1 MCADFMPQMPDSKVD
16 ATDDPT
22 DDRPADN
29 AGAAEPAESAEPSKA
44 AQRPGRLLRLPARW
58 LGRTGL
64 KTLRW
69 LGWSLLGLALV
80 AAVAWAFL
88 LIQILPRVGEWRDE
102 LAQQATQAMGT
113 PVRIGE
119 VVGRAEGIW
128 PVLSLREVQILDGQ
142 GRTAL
147 RLPEVEARLALA
159 TLAPTALLDRELR
172 LDRLVIVAPELD
184 VRRDRAGV
192 LHVAGLSLPSLPR
205 GAATSGEGSAAGD
218 WVLSQSRIQ
227 IRQGTVRWS
236 DEYLGAPTLALQQ
249 VELTLKN
256 RPSWRGRV
264 HELSLSATPPTE
276 FGRRFRVDAHMSQP
290 IWLVGQGD
298 AARLPNGVPLQQAGW
313 TPRLAIETTRPA
325 DWRTWSG
332 EVKARFEHVDVRRLR
347 QHVRLPVEVASGQG
361 AVSAALDLSRGRIGR
376 VALQADVRDV
386 QVRLAPELPPLVF
399 KRLSGEVEVGN
410 DDQTASLAYR
420 DLAFTLA
427 DGLSWPASSGRLA
440 WQHAPWPRGW
450 PASGWGDNQGGE
462 AQADRLDLA
471 QLALLADRLP
481 LAARTRDA
489 LSDLA
494 PRGVIEALSWRWE
507 GSASDPLRYQLKARV
522 RSLGLSES
530 REAGQGRP
538 GLAGAD
544 VTVQATETGGSAE
557 LAVREGWLGFPG
569 VFEEPRIA
577 LDSLSASVRWT
588 VQPPAQPGKPSRWQ
602 VEVRQARFAN
612 AEAAG
617 QLEGTWRTGDTVAD
631 RLPGHLALRGSL
643 SRAQATAVWRY
654 LPLTVGDDARQYV
667 RHAIRGG
674 IGQDV
679 AFEVNGQLDG
689 FPFPNDQGGRF
700 RVRVPIREA
709 SLDYAPAAITGDAP
723 GVRWTPFTDMA
734 GELAFEGQAMVIR
747 QARGR
752 LGDIGQGSFV
762 LSNVEGRIDDLA
774 ADDPVLRIGGQGEG
788 PLHDALTFLAASPL
802 STHLGAV
809 LTKAQGQGHSALRI
823 DLAIPLNRSIDTQ
836 LKGEVTLKEKDRAG
850 IRLGALSPMLTQVRG
865 RIAFSESQ
873 LQVQARAKVWGQEM
887 VVEGQRGTDGALKF
901 TAHGQVSADALRQA
915 EEYPFL
921 MRLAPRLSGDT
932 PVSVL
937 VSMAARNGPDAPPAL
952 PEVVVTSQLRGIA
965 SSLPAP
971 LNKAANQPWPLKVS
985 YRIEDEAGHHDAL
998 QVDLGNPAQAQMTSA
1013 SMPWLRVDLRRDV
1026 RGEWARV
1033 QRGVMQLSLP
1043 AQGPAAS
1050 PMPLP
1055 AKGVVALVNTP
1066 SIDLKAW
1073 QGVLEAMTAPVNAGG
1088 SASPARPSTAE
1099 SQAADES
1106 LIPETIQVQTAAVN
1120 WQQRTLRNVSA
1131 TVEHPAPHVWKVQ
1144 LDSTQAAGQIDWL
1157 PDRIPAAASGSQGR
1171 VVARLSR
1178 LLVPEAE
1185 AQAIADQAADRLVAN
1200 EPTAGLPA
1208 LDIVIDQFQWKGLD
1222 IGRFEVEAVNR
1233 LIPVAGGPS
1242 LPEWRV
1248 TRMKVANADAELDAV
1263 GNWTALGAQNTV
1275 RRPGD
1280 GRLRPRSAFS
1290 FTLDLRNS
1298 GALMSRFGRP
1308 PAIKGGKGKLTGQVS
1323 WLGSPLE
1330 LDVPSLSGDL
1340 KVALSEGQFLKADA
1354 GMARLLSVLSLQA
1367 LPRRF
1372 LLDFRDIFQQGFAF
1386 DSVDGDIKVSQGQAT
1401 TRNLR
1406 MRGVQAVVLIEGQAD
1421 LLRETQ
1427 DLTVY
1432 VVPEINAGTASLAY
1446 AAINPV
1452 IGLGTFVAQMLLR
1465 KQVSEAAT
1473 TVFRIGGTWADP
1485 VVEKGLP
1492 PRVDSGPQGGNA
1504 AK

>member
-16 ATDDPT
+16 QTDGPT
-22 DDRPADN
+22 DDRSN
-29 AGAAEPAESAEPSKA
+29 SLAEPAESAWG
-44 AQRPGRLLRLPARW
+44 RGRLLLLPARW

-64 KTLRW
+64 TTLRW
-69 LGWSLLGLALV
+69 LGWGLLGLAVV
-80 AAVAWAFL
+80 ASLAWAFL

-102 LAQQATQAMGT
+102 LAQQATQALGA
-113 PVRIGE
+113 PVRVGE
-119 VVGRAEGIW
+119 VVGRADGIW
-128 PVLSLREVQILDGQ
+128 PVLSLREVQILDDQ

-147 RLPEVEARLALA
+147 RLPEVEARLSLA

-184 VRRDRAGV
+184 IRRDRGGV
-192 LHVAGLSLPSLPR
+192 LHVAGLTLPGEAS
-205 GAATSGEGSAAGD
+205 ASGGSAAGD

-227 IRQGTVRWS
+227 IRQGTVRWR

-264 HELSLSATPPTE
+264 HELSLSATPPAE

-298 AARLPNGVPLQQAGW
+298 AARLPGGGAMQQAGW
-313 TPRLAIETTRPA
+313 VPRLDVETTRPV

-347 QHVRLPVEVASGQG
+347 QHIRLPVEVASGQG
-361 AVSAALDLSRGRIGR
+361 AVSASLDLARGRLSR
-376 VALQADVRDV
+376 VGLQADVRDI
-386 QVRLAPELPPLVF
+386 QVRLAPGLPPLAF
-399 KRLSGEVEVGN
+399 KRLSGEVTAGN
-410 DDQTASLAYR
+410 DELTASLAYR

-440 WQHAPWPRGW
+440 WLHQRWPNGW
-450 PASGWGDNQGGE
+450 PETGWGDNLGGE
-462 AQADRLDLA
+462 VQADRLDLA

-481 LAARTRDA
+481 LSARTRAA
-489 LSDLA
+489 LSELA
-494 PRGVIEALSWRWE
+494 PRGVIEDLSWRWE
-507 GSASDPLRYQLKARV
+507 GEASDPKRYQFKTRV
-522 RSLGLSES
+522 RGLGLSES
-530 REAGQGRP
+530 QGPGQGRP
-538 GLAGAD
+538 GLSGAD
-544 VTVQATETGGSAE
+544 VTVQASETGGSAE
-557 LAVREGWLGFPG
+557 LTLRDGWLGLPG
-569 VFEEPRIA
+569 VFEAPRIE
-577 LDSLSASVRWT
+577 LDSLSADVRWT
-588 VQPPAQPGKPSRWQ
+588 VQPPQDAGGPSRWQ
-602 VEVRQARFAN
+602 VDVRQARFAN

-617 QLEGTWRTGDTVAD
+617 QLAGSWRTGETAAS
-631 RLPGHLALRGSL
+631 RLPGHLELRGSL

-654 LPLTVGDDARQYV
+654 LPLTVGDAARQYV

-674 IGQDV
+674 TGQDV
-679 AFEVNGQLDG
+679 TFEVNGQLDG

-700 RVRVPIREA
+700 RVKVPVREA

-734 GELAFEGQAMVIR
+734 GELAFEGQRMVIR
-747 QARGR
+747 QAKGR
-752 LGDIGQGSFV
+752 LGGIGQGTFV
-762 LSNVEGRIDDLA
+762 LTNVEGRIDDLA
-774 ADDPVLRIGGQGEG
+774 ADDPVLTIGGQGEG
-788 PLHDALTFLAASPL
+788 PLNDALTFLAASPL

-809 LTKAQGQGHSALRI
+809 LTKAQGQGQSALRI

-836 LKGEVTLKEKDRAG
+836 LKGEVILKEKDRAG
-850 IRLGALSPMLTQVRG
+850 IRLGALAPALTQVRG
-865 RIAFSESQ
+865 RIAFTESQ
-873 LQVQARAKVWGQEM
+873 LQVQARTKVWGQEM
-887 VVEGQRGTDGALKF
+887 VVDGQRGSDGALKF
-901 TAHGQVSADALRQA
+901 TAQGQVSADALRQA

-921 MRLAPRLSGDT
+921 MRLAPRLSGEA
-932 PVSVL
+932 PVSVQ
-937 VSMAARNGPDAPPAL
+937 VSMAARSGHDAHQPL
-952 PEVVVTSQLRGIA
+952 PEVVVSSQLRGIA
-965 SSLPAP
+965 SGLPAP

-985 YRIEDEAGHHDAL
+985 YRIEDEAGHHDAI
-998 QVDLGNPAQAQMTSA
+998 QVDLGNPAQTQMTSA
-1013 SMPWLRVDLRRDV
+1013 AVPWLRVDLRRDV

-1033 QRGVMQLSLP
+1033 QRGLMQLSLP
-1043 AQGPAAS
+1043 AQGPAAA

-1055 AKGVVALVNTP
+1055 AKGVAAQVHTP
-1066 SIDLKAW
+1066 SLDLKAW
-1073 QGVLEAMTAPVNAGG
+1073 QDVLDAMTAPPSSG
-1088 SASPARPSTAE
+1088 SPVRPSTAE
-1099 SQAADES
+1099 SLAADES
-1106 LIPETIQVQTAAVN
+1106 LIPETIHVQTAAAS

-1131 TVEHPAPHVWKVQ
+1131 TLQHPAPNVWKVQ
-1144 LDSTQAAGQIDWL
+1144 LDSAQAAGQIDWL
-1157 PDRIPAAASGSQGR
+1157 PERIPAAASGSHGR

-1185 AQAIADQAADRLVAN
+1185 AQALADHASDRLVAS
-1200 EPTAGLPA
+1200 ESTASLPS

-1233 LIPVAGGPS
+1233 LIPVAGGPG

-1248 TRMKVANADAELDAV
+1248 TRMKLANADAELDAV
-1263 GNWTALGAQNTV
+1263 GNWTSLGAQNNV

-1280 GRLRPRSAFS
+1280 GRVRPRSAFS

-1298 GALMSRFGRP
+1298 GALMARLGLP
-1308 PAIKGGKGKLTGQVS
+1308 QAIKGGKGKLTGQVS
-1323 WLGSPLE
+1323 WLGSPLD

-1354 GMARLLSVLSLQA
+1354 GMARLLGVLSLQA

-1386 DSVDGDIKVSQGQAT
+1386 DSVEGDIKVSQGQAT

-1485 VVEKGLP
+1485 VVDKGLP
-1492 PRVDSGPQGGNA
+1492 PRAEGASPAGNA

>member
-1 MCADFMPQMPDSKVD
+1 MCADFMPQMPDSKVE
-16 ATDDPT
+16 ATDDANH
-22 DDRPADN
+22 DRSASS
-29 AGAAEPAESAEPSKA
+29 AESDGPVHGPS
-44 AQRPGRLLRLPARW
+44 RLLVLPARW

-64 KTLRW
+64 RTLRW
-69 LGWSLLGLALV
+69 LGWGMLGLALV

-88 LIQILPRVGEWRDE
+88 LIQILPRVDQWRDE
-102 LAQQATQAMGT
+102 FAQQATQALGA
-113 PVRIGE
+113 PVHIAQ
-119 VVGRAEGIW
+119 VVGRADGVW
-128 PVLSLREVQILDGQ
+128 PVLSLREVQILDRQ

-147 RLPEVEARLALA
+147 RLPEVEARLSL
-159 TLAPTALLDRELR
+159 TSLSPTALLDRELR
-172 LDRLVIVAPELD
+172 LDRLVLVAPELD

-192 LHVAGLSLPSLPR
+192 LHVAGLSLPG
-205 GAATSGEGSAAGD
+205 GATDADEGSAAGD

-236 DEYLGAPTLALQQ
+236 DEYLGAPMLALKQ
-249 VELTLKN
+249 VDLTLKN

-264 HELSLSATPPTE
+264 HELTLSATPPAE
-276 FGRRFRVDAHMSQP
+276 FGRRFRIDAHMSQP

-298 AARLPNGVPLQQAGW
+298 AVRSRHGLALTQAAW
-313 TPRLAIETTRPA
+313 VPRLDIEATRPA

-361 AVSAALDLSRGRIGR
+361 AVSASVGLARGRLHR
-376 VALQADVRDV
+376 VGLQVDVRDV
-386 QVRLAPELPPLVF
+386 GVRLAPGLPAMAF
-399 KRLSGEVEVGN
+399 RKLSGELTAGN
-410 DDQTASLAYR
+410 EDRTASLVYR

-427 DGLSWPASSGRLA
+427 DGLVWPASSGQLA
-440 WQHAPWPRGW
+440 WQHAAWPSGW
-450 PASGWGDNQGGE
+450 PSTGWADNDGGQ

-481 LAARTRDA
+481 LPERVRDA

-494 PRGVIEALSWRWE
+494 PRGVVEGLSWRWE
-507 GSASDPLRYQLKARV
+507 GAAANPMRYQFKARV
-522 RSLGLSES
+522 RGLGLSES
-530 REAGQGRP
+530 REPGQGRP

-544 VTVQATETGGSAE
+544 VSVQASETGGSAD
-557 LAVREGWLGFPG
+557 LALREGWLAFPG

-577 LDSLSASVRWT
+577 LDSLSANLRWT
-588 VQPPAQPGKPSRWQ
+588 VQPPAKAGAPSRWQ

-617 QLEGTWRTGDTVAD
+617 QLEGTWRTGETPRDV
-631 RLPGHLALRGSL
+631 LPGHLALRGSL

-654 LPLTVGDDARQYV
+654 LPLTVGDAARQYV

-679 AFEVNGQLDG
+679 TFEVDGQLEG

-700 RVRVPIREA
+700 RVKVPIREA

-734 GELAFEGQAMVIR
+734 GELAFEGQGMVIR

-752 LGDIGQGSFV
+752 LGDIGQGTFV

-774 ADDPVLRIGGQGEG
+774 ADDPVLNIGGQGEG
-788 PLHDALTFLAASPL
+788 PLNDALTFLAASPL
-802 STHLGAV
+802 SNHLGAV
-809 LTKAQGQGHSALRI
+809 LTRAQGQGNSALRI
-823 DLAIPLNRSIDTQ
+823 DLAIPLNRSADTR
-836 LKGEVTLKEKDRAG
+836 LKGEVSLKEKDRAG
-850 IRLGALSPMLTQVRG
+850 IRLGALAPAMTQVRG
-865 RIAFSESQ
+865 RIAFTESQ

-887 VVEGQRGTDGALKF
+887 VVDGQRGADGALKF
-901 TAHGQVSADALRQA
+901 NAQGQVSADALRQA

-921 MRLAPRLSGDT
+921 VRLAPRLGGDA
-932 PVSVL
+932 PVSVQ
-937 VSMAARNGPDAPPAL
+937 VNMAARSGPDAPPAL
-952 PEVVVTSQLRGIA
+952 PEVVVSSNLRGIT

-971 LNKAANQPWPLKVS
+971 LNKAANQPWPLRVS
-985 YRIEDEAGHHDAL
+985 YRIEDEAGHHDAI

-1033 QRGVMQLSLP
+1033 QRGLMQLSLP
-1043 AQGPAAS
+1043 AQGAGAA
-1050 PMPLP
+1050 PMALP
-1055 AKGVVALVNTP
+1055 AKGIAAQVNTP
-1066 SIDLKAW
+1066 SLDLKAW
-1073 QGVLEAMTAPVNAGG
+1073 QEVLDAMTA
-1088 SASPARPSTAE
+1088 SASPAGPSTPARANTAE
-1099 SQAADES
+1099 AQAADES
-1106 LIPETIQVQTAAVN
+1106 LIPEVIQVQTSALS

-1131 TVEHPAPHVWKVQ
+1131 TVQHPAPNVWKVQ
-1144 LDSTQAAGQIDWL
+1144 LDSAQAAGQIDWL
-1157 PDRIPAAASGSQGR
+1157 PERIPAAASGSHGR

-1178 LLVPEAE
+1178 LLVPETE
-1185 AQAIADQAADRLVAN
+1185 AQAIADQAAERLVAS

-1233 LIPVAGGPS
+1233 LIAVAGGPG

-1248 TRMKVANADAELDAV
+1248 TRMKLANADAELDAV
-1263 GNWTALGAQNTV
+1263 GNWTALGAQSNA

-1280 GRLRPRSAFS
+1280 NRLRPRSAFS
-1290 FTLDLRNS
+1290 FSLDLRNS
-1298 GALMSRFGRP
+1298 GALMNRLGLP

-1323 WLGSPLE
+1323 WLGSPLD
-1330 LDVPSLSGDL
+1330 LDVPSLSGDV
-1340 KVALSEGQFLKADA
+1340 KVAVSEGQFLKADA
-1354 GMARLLSVLSLQA
+1354 GMARLLGVLSLQA

-1386 DSVDGDIKVSQGQAT
+1386 DSVDGDIQVSQGLAT

-1427 DLTVY
+1427 DLTAY

-1492 PRVDSGPQGGNA
+1492 PRAGSARPAGNA
-1504 AK
+1504 GK

>member
-1 MCADFMPQMPDSKVD
+1 MCADFMPQTPDSKVD

-22 DDRPADN
+22 PDRQ
-29 AGAAEPAESAEPSKA
+29 AGSAGSTEPVHG
-44 AQRPGRLLRLPARW
+44 PGRLLVLPARW

-64 KTLRW
+64 RTLRW
-69 LGWSLLGLALV
+69 LGWCLMGLALV
-80 AAVAWAFL
+80 AAAAWAFL
-88 LIQILPRVGEWRDE
+88 LIQILPRVDDWRDE
-102 LAQQATQAMGT
+102 LTQQATQALGA
-113 PVRIGE
+113 PVRVGE
-119 VVGRAEGIW
+119 VVGRADGIW

-147 RLPEVEARLALA
+147 RLPEVEARLSLSS
-159 TLAPTALLDRELR
+159 LAPTALLDGELR
-172 LDRLVIVAPELD
+172 LDRLVLVAPELD
-184 VRRDRAGV
+184 IRRDRAGV
-192 LHVAGLSLPSLPR
+192 LHVAGLSLQ
-205 GAATSGEGSAAGD
+205 GARSSAGEGSAAGD

-249 VELTLKN
+249 VDLTLKN

-264 HELSLSATPPTE
+264 HELSLSATPPAE

-298 AARLPNGVPLQQAGW
+298 AARLPNGMPLQQAGW
-313 TPRLAIETTRPA
+313 TPRLDIETTRPA

-332 EVKARFEHVDVRRLR
+332 EVKVRFEHVDVRRLR

-361 AVSAALDLSRGRIGR
+361 AVSASLDLTRGRLSR
-376 VALQADVRDV
+376 VGLQADVRDV
-386 QVRLAPELPPLVF
+386 QVRLAPQLPPMVF
-399 KRLSGEVEVGN
+399 KRLSGEVTVGN
-410 DDQTASLAYR
+410 EDLIASLGYR

-440 WQHAPWPRGW
+440 WRHAAWPDGW
-450 PASGWGDNQGGE
+450 PSTGWGDNQGGE

-481 LAARTRDA
+481 LPERVRDA

-494 PRGVIEALSWRWE
+494 PRGVVEGLSWRWE
-507 GSASDPLRYQLKARV
+507 GAASDPSRYQLKARV
-522 RSLGLSES
+522 RGLGLSES
-530 REAGQGRP
+530 REPEQGRP

-569 VFEEPRIA
+569 VFEEPRIE
-577 LDSLSASVRWT
+577 LDSLNADVRWT
-588 VQPPAQPGKPSRWQ
+588 VQPPAKQGAPSRWQ

-617 QLEGTWRTGDTVAD
+617 QLEGTWRTGETARD
-631 RLPGHLALRGSL
+631 RLPGHLALQGSL

-654 LPLTVGDDARQYV
+654 LPLTVGEAARQYV

-674 IGQDV
+674 SGQDV
-679 AFEVNGQLDG
+679 TFEVNGQLDG

-700 RVRVPIREA
+700 RVKVPIREA

-734 GELAFEGQAMVIR
+734 GELAFEGQRMVIR

-752 LGDIGQGSFV
+752 LGDIGQGTFV
-762 LSNVEGRIDDLA
+762 LTNVEGRIDDLA
-774 ADDPVLRIGGQGEG
+774 AQDPVLTIGGQGEG
-788 PLHDALTFLAASPL
+788 PLNDALTFLAASPL

-809 LTKAQGQGHSALRI
+809 LTKAQGQGQSALRI

-836 LKGEVTLKEKDRAG
+836 LKGEVTLKDKDRAG
-850 IRLGALSPMLTQVRG
+850 IRLGALAPALTQVRG
-865 RIAFSESQ
+865 RIAFTESQ

-887 VVEGQRGTDGALKF
+887 VVEGQRGADGALKF
-901 TAHGQVSADALRQA
+901 TAQGQVSADALRQA

-921 MRLAPRLSGDT
+921 MRLAPRLSGDA

-952 PEVVVTSQLRGIA
+952 PEVVVTSNLRGIA

-985 YRIEDEAGHHDAL
+985 YRIEDEAGHHDAI
-998 QVDLGNPAQAQMTSA
+998 QVDVGNPAQAQMTSA
-1013 SMPWLRVDLRRDV
+1013 AVPWLRVDLRRDV

-1033 QRGVMQLSLP
+1033 QRGLMQLSLP

-1055 AKGVVALVNTP
+1055 AKGVVAQVNTP

-1073 QGVLEAMTAPVNAGG
+1073 QGVLDAMTTPVNAGG
-1088 SASPARPSTAE
+1088 SASPARPSPSTAE
-1099 SQAADES
+1099 SLAADES
-1106 LIPETIQVQTAAVN
+1106 LIPETIQVQAAAVN

-1131 TVEHPAPHVWKVQ
+1131 TVQHPAPNVWKVQ
-1144 LDSTQAAGQIDWL
+1144 LDSTQAAGQIDWV
-1157 PDRIPAAASGSQGR
+1157 PERIPASASGSHGR

-1185 AQAIADQAADRLVAN
+1185 AQALADQAADRLVAS

-1233 LIPVAGGPS
+1233 LIPVTGGPG

-1248 TRMKVANADAELDAV
+1248 TRMKLTNADAELDAV
-1263 GNWTALGAQNTV
+1263 GNWTALGAQNNG

-1280 GRLRPRSAFS
+1280 GRVRPRSAFS

-1298 GALMSRFGRP
+1298 GALMNRLGLP
-1308 PAIKGGKGKLTGQVS
+1308 QAIKGGKGKLTGQVS
-1323 WLGSPLE
+1323 WLGSPLD

-1354 GMARLLSVLSLQA
+1354 GMARLLGVLSLQA

-1465 KQVSEAAT
+1465 KQVAEAAT

>member
-16 ATDDPT
+16 QTDGPT
-22 DDRPADN
+22 DDRSN
-29 AGAAEPAESAEPSKA
+29 NHAEPAQPASGL
-44 AQRPGRLLRLPARW
+44 GRLLLLPARW

-69 LGWSLLGLALV
+69 LGWGLLGLLAI

-102 LAQQATQAMGT
+102 LAQQATQALGAS
-113 PVRIGE
+113 VRVGE
-119 VVGRAEGIW
+119 VVGRADGIW
-128 PVLSLREVQILDGQ
+128 PVLVLREVQILDAQ
-142 GRTAL
+142 GRVAL
-147 RLPEVEARLALA
+147 RLPEVEARLSLS

-184 VRRDRAGV
+184 IRRDRAGV
-192 LHVAGLSLPSLPR
+192 LHVAGLTLPG
-205 GAATSGEGSAAGD
+205 GASGTGEGSAAGD

-227 IRQGTVRWS
+227 IRQGTLRWS
-236 DEYLGAPTLALQQ
+236 DEYLGAPPLALQQ

-264 HELSLSATPPTE
+264 HELSLSATPPAE
-276 FGRRFRVDAHMSQP
+276 FGRRFRIDAHMSQP

-298 AARLPNGVPLQQAGW
+298 AARLPGGAAVQQAGW
-313 TPRLAIETTRPA
+313 VPRLDVETTRPA
-325 DWRTWSG
+325 DWRTWAG

-361 AVSAALDLSRGRIGR
+361 ALSASLDLARGRLSR
-376 VALQADVRDV
+376 VGLQADVRDV
-386 QVRLAPELPPLVF
+386 QVRLAPDLPPLVF
-399 KRLSGEVEVGN
+399 KRLSGEVTAGN
-410 DDQTASLAYR
+410 DDLTASLAYR

-440 WQHAPWPRGW
+440 WLHQRWPNGW
-450 PASGWGDNQGGE
+450 PATGWGDNLGGE
-462 AQADRLDLA
+462 AQADRLDVA

-481 LAARTRDA
+481 LSARTRQA
-489 LSDLA
+489 LAELA
-494 PRGVIEALSWRWE
+494 PRGVIDGLSWRWE
-507 GSASDPLRYQLKARV
+507 GEASDPRRYQLKARV
-522 RSLGLSES
+522 RGLGLSES
-530 REAGQGRP
+530 QEPGQGRP

-557 LAVREGWLGFPG
+557 LALREGWLGLPG
-569 VFEEPRIA
+569 VFESPRIE
-577 LDSLSASVRWT
+577 LDSLTADVRWT
-588 VQPPAQPGKPSRWQ
+588 VQAPEKAGAPSRWQ

-612 AEAAG
+612 SEAAG
-617 QLEGTWRTGDTVAD
+617 QLAGSWRTGDTVAN
-631 RLPGHLALRGSL
+631 RLPGHLELRGGL

-654 LPLTVGDDARQYV
+654 LPLTVGDAARQYV
-667 RHAIRGG
+667 RHALLAGV
-674 IGQDV
+674 GQDV
-679 AFEVNGQLDG
+679 TFEVQGQLDG

-700 RVRVPIREA
+700 RVKVPIREA
-709 SLDYAPAAITGDAP
+709 SLDYAPAAITGDGP

-734 GELAFEGQAMVIR
+734 AELAFEGQRMLIR

-752 LGDIGQGSFV
+752 LGEIGQGAFL
-762 LSNVEGRIDDLA
+762 LSNVEGRIEDLA
-774 ADDPVLRIGGQGEG
+774 ADDPVLTIGGQGEG
-788 PLHDALTFLAASPL
+788 PLNDALSFLAASPL

-809 LTKAQGQGHSALRI
+809 LTKAQGQGQSALRI
-823 DLAIPLNRSIDTQ
+823 DLAIPLNRSIDTR

-850 IRLGALSPMLTQVRG
+850 IRLGAVAPALTQVRG
-865 RIAFSESQ
+865 RIAFTESQ

-887 VVEGQRGTDGALKF
+887 VVDGQRGSDGGLRF
-901 TAHGQVSADALRQA
+901 TAQGQVSADALRQA

-921 MRLAPRLSGDT
+921 MRLAPRLSGEA

-937 VSMAARNGPDAPPAL
+937 VSMAPRGNHDAPQPQ
-952 PEVVVTSQLRGIA
+952 PEVVVSSHLRGIA

-985 YRIEDEAGHHDAL
+985 YRIEDEAGHHDAI
-998 QVDLGNPAQAQMTSA
+998 QVDLGNPAQTQMTSA
-1013 SMPWLRVDLRRDV
+1013 AVPWLRVDLRRDV

-1033 QRGVMQLSLP
+1033 QRGLMQLSLP
-1043 AQGPAAS
+1043 AQGPAAA

-1055 AKGVVALVNTP
+1055 AKGVAAQVHTP
-1066 SIDLKAW
+1066 SLDLKAW
-1073 QGVLEAMTAPVNAGG
+1073 QDVLDAMTASIG
-1088 SASPARPSTAE
+1088 PARPSSAE
-1099 SQAADES
+1099 SRAADES
-1106 LIPETIQVQTAAVN
+1106 LIPETIQVHTSAAS

-1131 TVEHPAPHVWKVQ
+1131 TVQHPAPDVWKVQ
-1144 LDSTQAAGQIDWL
+1144 LDSAQAAGQIDWL
-1157 PDRIPAAASGSQGR
+1157 PERIPAATSGSHGR

-1185 AQAIADQAADRLVAN
+1185 AQAITDQAADRLVAS
-1200 EPTAGLPA
+1200 EAAAGLPA
-1208 LDIVIDQFQWKGLD
+1208 LDIVVDQFQWKGLN

-1233 LIPVAGGPS
+1233 LIPVAGGPA

-1248 TRMKVANADAELDAV
+1248 TRMKLANADAELDAV
-1263 GNWTALGAQNTV
+1263 GNWTALGAQNNA

-1280 GRLRPRSAFS
+1280 ARVRPRSAFS

-1298 GALMSRFGRP
+1298 GALMARLGLP
-1308 PAIKGGKGKLTGQVS
+1308 QAVKGGKGKLTGQVS
-1323 WLGSPLE
+1323 WLGSPLD

-1354 GMARLLSVLSLQA
+1354 GMARLLGVLSLQA

-1386 DSVDGDIKVSQGQAT
+1386 DNVEGDIKVSQGQAT

-1485 VVEKGLP
+1485 VVEKGP
-1492 PRVDSGPQGGNA
+1492 TPRIDGASSGGNA

>member
-16 ATDDPT
+16 ATDDAT
-22 DDRPADN
+22 DDQPADPV
-29 AGAAEPAESAEPSKA
+29 GAAQAT
-44 AQRPGRLLRLPARW
+44 RGPGRLLLLPARW

-69 LGWSLLGLALV
+69 LGWGLLGLACV
-80 AAVAWAFL
+80 AVAAWAFV
-88 LIQILPRVGEWRDE
+88 LIQILPRVNEWRDE
-102 LAQQATQAMGT
+102 LAQQATQAVGAT
-113 PVRIGE
+113 VRVGE

-128 PVLSLREVQILDGQ
+128 PVLSLREVSILDGQ
-142 GRTAL
+142 GRPAL
-147 RLPEVEARLALA
+147 RLPEVEARLSMA

-184 VRRDRAGV
+184 VRRDRDGV
-192 LHVAGLSLPSLPR
+192 LHVAGLSLPS
-205 GAATSGEGSAAGD
+205 GASSSGQGSAAGD

-227 IRQGTVRWS
+227 IRQGTVRWR
-236 DEYLGAPTLALQQ
+236 DDYLGAPELALQQ
-249 VELTLKN
+249 VDLTLKN

-264 HELSLSATPPTE
+264 HELSLSATPPAE
-276 FGRRFRVDAHMSQP
+276 FGQRFRIEAHMSQP
-290 IWLVGQGD
+290 VWLVGQ
-298 AARLPNGVPLQQAGW
+298 AGW
-313 TPRLAIETTRPA
+313 SPKLDIETTRPA

-361 AVSAALDLSRGRIGR
+361 GVSASVGLTRGRLSR
-376 VALQADVRDV
+376 VSLQADVRDI
-386 QVRLAPELPPLVF
+386 QVSLAPDLPRLAF
-399 KRLSGEVEVGN
+399 KRLSGEVVVGN
-410 DDQTASLAYR
+410 DRSSASMAYR
-420 DLAFTLA
+420 DLAFTLD
-427 DGLSWPASSGRLA
+427 DGLHWPASSGRLT
-440 WQHAPWPRGW
+440 WQHAPWPHGW
-450 PASGWGDNQGGE
+450 PSTGWGDSLGGE
-462 AQADRLDLA
+462 AEADRLDLA

-481 LAARTRDA
+481 LPARARQA

-494 PRGVIEALSWRWE
+494 PKGVIEGLSWRWE
-507 GSASDPLRYQLKARV
+507 GGAIDPRRYQLKARV
-522 RSLGLSES
+522 RGLGLSES
-530 REAGQGRP
+530 REPGQGRP

-544 VTVQATETGGSAE
+544 VAVQATESGGSAD
-557 LAVREGWLGFPG
+557 LALRRGWLGFPG
-569 VFEEPRIA
+569 VFEEPRIE
-577 LDSLSASVRWT
+577 LDSLDAQ
-588 VQPPAQPGKPSRWQ
+588 VQWSRKSPATQGAPAGWQ
-602 VEVRQARFAN
+602 VDVRQARFAN

-617 QLEGTWRTGDTVAD
+617 QLEGTWRTGETAND
-631 RLPGHLALRGSL
+631 RLPGHLDLSGSL

-654 LPLTVGDDARQYV
+654 LPLTVGDAARQYV

-674 IGQDV
+674 VGQDV
-679 AFEVNGQLDG
+679 TFEVKGQLDG

-700 RVRVPIREA
+700 RVKVPIREA

-723 GVRWTPFTDMA
+723 DVRWTPFTDMA
-734 GELAFEGQAMVIR
+734 GELAFEGQAMAIR
-747 QARGR
+747 EARGR
-752 LGDIGQGSFV
+752 LGGIGQGTFV
-762 LSNVEGRIDDLA
+762 LSKVEGRIDDLA
-774 ADDPVLRIGGQGEG
+774 ADDPVLRIGGQGDG
-788 PLHDALTFLAASPL
+788 PLNDALAFLSASPL
-802 STHLGAV
+802 SAHLGTV
-809 LTKAQGQGHSALRI
+809 LTRAQGQGHSALRI

-836 LKGEVTLKEKDRAG
+836 LKGEVTLKDKDRAG
-850 IRLGALSPMLTQVRG
+850 IRLGALAPAMTQVRG
-865 RIAFSESQ
+865 RIAFTESQ
-873 LQVQARAKVWGQEM
+873 LQVQARTKVWGQEM
-887 VVEGQRGTDGALKF
+887 VVEGQRSADGALKF
-901 TAHGQVSADALRQA
+901 TAHGQVSAEALRQA

-921 MRLAPRLSGDT
+921 MRLAPRLSGDA
-932 PVSVL
+932 PVSVQ
-937 VSMAARNGPDAPPAL
+937 VSMPARAAHDAPPAL
-952 PEVVVTSQLRGIA
+952 PEVVVTSGLKGIA

-971 LNKAANQPWPLKVS
+971 LDKAGNQAWPLKVS
-985 YRIEDEAGHHDAL
+985 YRIEDEAGHHDAI
-998 QVDLGNPAQAQMTSA
+998 QVELGNPVQAQMTSA
-1013 SMPWLRVDLRRDV
+1013 TMPWLRVDLRRDV

-1033 QRGVMQLSLP
+1033 QRGLMQLSLP
-1043 AQGPAAS
+1043 AQGPGVT
-1050 PMPLP
+1050 PMPMP
-1055 AKGVVALVNTP
+1055 TRGVAAQVNAP
-1066 SIDLKAW
+1066 SLDLKAW
-1073 QGVLEAMTAPVNAGG
+1073 QGVLDAMTAPSV
-1088 SASPARPSTAE
+1088 PARPVTAE

-1106 LIPETIQVQTAAVN
+1106 LIPEVIQVQTAALS
-1120 WQQRTLRNVSA
+1120 WQQRTLRNVNA
-1131 TVEHPAPHVWKVQ
+1131 TVQHPAPNVWKVQ
-1144 LDSTQAAGQIDWL
+1144 LESVQAAGQVDWL
-1157 PDRIPAAASGSQGR
+1157 PERIPAAGGSHGR

-1185 AQAIADQAADRLVAN
+1185 AKAIADQAADRLVAN
-1200 EPTAGLPA
+1200 DAAASLPA
-1208 LDIVIDQFQWKGLD
+1208 LDVVIDRFQWRGLD

-1233 LIPVAGGPS
+1233 LIPVTGGPG

-1248 TRMKVANADAELDAV
+1248 TRMKLANADAELDAV
-1263 GNWTALGAQNTV
+1263 GNWTALGAQNNV

-1280 GRLRPRSAFS
+1280 GRVRPRSAFS

-1298 GALMSRFGRP
+1298 GALMNRLGLP

-1330 LDVPSLSGDL
+1330 LDVPSLNGDL

-1354 GMARLLSVLSLQA
+1354 GMARLLGVLSLQA

-1492 PRVDSGPQGGNA
+1492 PRAEGAAQAVPAAQTAPPGNA

>member
-1 MCADFMPQMPDSKVD
+1 MCADFMPQMPDSKVH
-16 ATDDPT
+16 ATDDAT
-22 DDRPADN
+22 ADHAADPA
-29 AGAAEPAESAEPSKA
+29 GPAQAV
-44 AQRPGRLLRLPARW
+44 RGPGRLLILPARW

-69 LGWSLLGLALV
+69 LGWGLLGLACV
-80 AAVAWAFL
+80 AAAAWAFV
-88 LIQILPRVGEWRDE
+88 LIQILPRVNEWRDE
-102 LAQQATQAMGT
+102 LAQQATRAMGA
-113 PVRIGE
+113 PVQVGE

-128 PVLSLREVQILDGQ
+128 PVLSLREVHILDDQ

-147 RLPEVEARLALA
+147 RLPEVEARLSLA
-159 TLAPTALLDRELR
+159 SLAPTALLDRELR
-172 LDRLVIVAPELD
+172 LDRLVIVGPELD
-184 VRRDRAGV
+184 VRRDPDGR
-192 LHVAGLSLPSLPR
+192 LHVAGLSLS
-205 GAATSGEGSAAGD
+205 GAAASSGQGSAAGD
-218 WVLSQSRIQ
+218 WVLSQSRIH
-227 IRQGTVRWS
+227 IRQGTVRWR
-236 DEYLGAPTLALQQ
+236 DEYLGAPELALQQ
-249 VELTLKN
+249 VDLTLKN

-276 FGRRFRVDAHMSQP
+276 FGRRFRVEAHMSQP
-290 IWLVGQGD
+290 IWLVGQT
-298 AARLPNGVPLQQAGW
+298 GW
-313 TPRLAIETTRPA
+313 SPRLDIETTRPA

-361 AVSAALDLSRGRIGR
+361 AISAALGLSRGRLSR
-376 VALQADVRDV
+376 VNLQADVRDV
-386 QVRLAPELPPLVF
+386 QVRLSPELPPLAL
-399 KRLSGEVEVGN
+399 KRLSGEVVVGN
-410 DDQTASLAYR
+410 DQSSASLAYR
-420 DLAFTLA
+420 DLAFTLD
-427 DGLSWPASSGRLA
+427 DGLNWPASSGRLA
-440 WQHAPWPRGW
+440 WQHAPWPNGW
-450 PASGWGDNQGGE
+450 PSTGWGESLSGE
-462 AQADRLDLA
+462 AEADRLDLA

-481 LAARTRDA
+481 LPARARSA

-494 PRGVIEALSWRWE
+494 PKGVIEGLSWRWE
-507 GSASDPLRYQLKARV
+507 GGAIDPRRYQLKARV
-522 RSLGLSES
+522 RGLGMSES
-530 REAGQGRP
+530 REPGQGRP

-544 VTVQATETGGSAE
+544 VTVQATEAGGSAE
-557 LAVREGWLGFPG
+557 MAVRKGWLAFPG
-569 VFEEPRIA
+569 AFEEPRIE
-577 LDSLSASVRWT
+577 LDSLNAQVLWS
-588 VQPPAQPGKPSRWQ
+588 VQPPAAEGAPSRWE
-602 VEVRQARFAN
+602 VDVRQARFAN

-617 QLEGTWRTGDTVAD
+617 QLEGTWRTGETAKD
-631 RLPGHLALRGSL
+631 RLPGHLDLSGTL
-643 SRAQATAVWRY
+643 SRVQATAVWRY
-654 LPLTVGDDARQYV
+654 LPLTVGDAARQYV

-674 IGQDV
+674 VGQDV
-679 AFEVNGQLDG
+679 NFEVKGQLDG

-700 RVRVPIREA
+700 RVKVPVREA

-723 GVRWTPFTDMA
+723 DVRWTPFTDMA
-734 GELAFEGQAMVIR
+734 AELVFEGQGMAIR
-747 QARGR
+747 EARGR
-752 LGDIGQGSFV
+752 LGGIGQGTFV
-762 LSNVEGRIDDLA
+762 LSKVEGRIDDLA
-774 ADDPVLRIGGQGEG
+774 ADDPVLRIGGQGDG
-788 PLHDALTFLAASPL
+788 PLGDALAFLAASPL
-802 STHLGAV
+802 SNQLGTV
-809 LTKAQGQGHSALRI
+809 LTRAQGQGQSSLRI
-823 DLAIPLNRSIDTQ
+823 DLTIPLNRSIDTQ

-850 IRLGALSPMLTQVRG
+850 IRLGALSPAMTQVRG
-865 RIAFSESQ
+865 RIAFTESQ
-873 LQVQARAKVWGQEM
+873 LQVQARTKVWGQEM
-887 VVEGQRGTDGALKF
+887 VVEGQRGADGALKF
-901 TAHGQVSADALRQA
+901 TAQGQVSADALRQA

-921 MRLAPRLSGDT
+921 MRLAPRLSGEA
-932 PVSVL
+932 PVSVQ
-937 VSMAARNGPDAPPAL
+937 VSMAARAGHDAPPSL
-952 PEVVVTSQLRGIA
+952 PEVVVSSHLRGIA

-971 LNKAANQPWPLKVS
+971 LDKVVNQHWPLKVS
-985 YRIEDEAGHHDAL
+985 YRIEDEAGHHDAI

-1013 SMPWLRVDLRRDV
+1013 TMPWLHVDLRRDV
-1026 RGEWARV
+1026 RGEWALV
-1033 QRGVMQLSLP
+1033 QRGLMQLSLP
-1043 AQGPAAS
+1043 APGAGAS

-1055 AKGVVALVNTP
+1055 ARGVVAQVNAP
-1066 SIDLKAW
+1066 SLDLKAW
-1073 QGVLEAMTAPVNAGG
+1073 HGVLDALTANSGPTRA
-1088 SASPARPSTAE
+1088 ATAE

-1106 LIPETIQVQTAAVN
+1106 LIPEVIQVQAAALS
-1120 WQQRTLRNVSA
+1120 WQQRTLRNVNA
-1131 TVEHPAPHVWKVQ
+1131 TVQHPAPHVWKVQ
-1144 LDSTQAAGQIDWL
+1144 LDSVQAAGQVDWL
-1157 PDRIPAAASGSQGR
+1157 PDRIPAVSGSHGR

-1185 AQAIADQAADRLVAN
+1185 AKAISDQASDRLVAP

-1208 LDIVIDQFQWKGLD
+1208 LDLVIDRFQWRGLD

-1233 LIPVAGGPS
+1233 LIPVTGGAG

-1248 TRMKVANADAELDAV
+1248 TRMKLANADAELDAV
-1263 GNWTALGAQNTV
+1263 GNWTALGAQNNV

-1280 GRLRPRSAFS
+1280 GRVRPRSAFS

-1298 GALMSRFGRP
+1298 GALMNRLGLP

-1340 KVALSEGQFLKADA
+1340 KVALSEGQFLKAEA
-1354 GMARLLSVLSLQA
+1354 GMARLLGVLSLQA

-1386 DSVDGDIKVSQGQAT
+1386 DSVDGDIQVSQGQAT

-1485 VVEKGLP
+1485 VVDKGLP
-1492 PRVDSGPQGGNA
+1492 PRADAAAPVVPAGNA

>member
-16 ATDDPT
+16 ATDDAT
-22 DDRPADN
+22 ADQPAAP
-29 AGAAEPAESAEPSKA
+29 AGPAQAIRVPE
-44 AQRPGRLLRLPARW
+44 RLLILPARW

-69 LGWSLLGLALV
+69 LGWGLLGLTL
-80 AAVAWAFL
+80 AAAAAWAFL
-88 LIQILPRVGEWRDE
+88 LIQILPRVNEWRDE
-102 LAQQATQAMGT
+102 LAQQATQAMGA
-113 PVRIGE
+113 PVQVGE

-128 PVLSLREVQILDGQ
+128 PVLSLRGVHILDDQ

-147 RLPEVEARLALA
+147 RLPEVEARLSLA
-159 TLAPTALLDRELR
+159 TLGPTALLDRELR
-172 LDRLVIVAPELD
+172 LDRLVIVGPELD
-184 VRRDRAGV
+184 VRRDRDGL
-192 LHVAGLSLPSLPR
+192 LHVAGLSLPGGS
-205 GAATSGEGSAAGD
+205 AASGQGSAAGD

-227 IRQGTVRWS
+227 IRQGTVRWR
-236 DEYLGAPTLALQQ
+236 DEYLGAPELALQQ
-249 VELTLKN
+249 VDLTLKN

-264 HELSLSATPPTE
+264 HELSLSATPPAE
-276 FGRRFRVDAHMSQP
+276 FGRRFRVEAHMSQP
-290 IWLVGQGD
+290 IWLVGQT
-298 AARLPNGVPLQQAGW
+298 GW
-313 TPRLAIETTRPA
+313 SPRLDIETTRPA

-361 AVSAALDLSRGRIGR
+361 GISAALGLSRGRLSR
-376 VALQADVRDV
+376 VSLQADVRDV
-386 QVRLAPELPPLVF
+386 QVRLAPDLPRLTL
-399 KRLSGEVEVGN
+399 KRLSGELVVAN
-410 DDQTASLAYR
+410 DQSSASLAYR
-420 DLAFTLA
+420 DLAFTLD
-427 DGLSWPASSGRLA
+427 DGLNWPASSGRLA
-440 WQHAPWPRGW
+440 WRHAPWPDGW
-450 PASGWGDNQGGE
+450 PSSGWGESLGGE
-462 AQADRLDLA
+462 AEADRLDLA

-481 LAARTRDA
+481 LPARARTA

-494 PRGVIEALSWRWE
+494 PKGVVEGLSWRWD
-507 GSASDPLRYQLKARV
+507 GGAIDPRHYQLKARV
-522 RSLGLSES
+522 RGLGLSES
-530 REAGQGRP
+530 RESGQGRP

-544 VTVQATETGGSAE
+544 VTVQATEAGGSAE
-557 LAVREGWLGFPG
+557 LAVRKGWLAFPG
-569 VFEEPRIA
+569 VFEEPRME
-577 LDSLSASVRWT
+577 LDSLDAQVQWSVK
-588 VQPPAQPGKPSRWQ
+588 PPATPGAPTRWQ
-602 VEVRQARFAN
+602 VDVRQARFAN

-617 QLEGTWRTGDTVAD
+617 QLEGTWRTGETARD
-631 RLPGHLALRGSL
+631 RLPGHLDLSGSL
-643 SRAQATAVWRY
+643 NRAQATAVWRY
-654 LPLTVGDDARQYV
+654 LPLTVGDAARQYV
-667 RHAIRGG
+667 RHAIRAGV
-674 IGQDV
+674 GQDIT
-679 AFEVNGQLDG
+679 FEVKGQLEG

-700 RVRVPIREA
+700 RVKVPVREA

-723 GVRWTPFTDMA
+723 DVRWTPFTDMA
-734 GELAFEGQAMVIR
+734 GELVFEGQGMAIR
-747 QARGR
+747 EARGR
-752 LGDIGQGSFV
+752 LGGIGQGTFV
-762 LSNVEGRIDDLA
+762 LSKVEGRIDDLA
-774 ADDPVLRIGGQGEG
+774 ADDPVLRIGGQGDG
-788 PLHDALTFLAASPL
+788 PLGDALAFLAASPL
-802 STHLGAV
+802 SNQLGTV
-809 LTKAQGQGHSALRI
+809 LTRAQGQGQSTLRI
-823 DLAIPLNRSIDTQ
+823 DLTIPLNRSIDTQ

-850 IRLGALSPMLTQVRG
+850 IRLGALSPAMTQVRG
-865 RIAFSESQ
+865 RIAFTESQ
-873 LQVQARAKVWGQEM
+873 LQVQARTKVWGQEM
-887 VVEGQRGTDGALKF
+887 VVEGQRGADGALKF
-901 TAHGQVSADALRQA
+901 TAQGQVSADALRQA

-921 MRLAPRLSGDT
+921 MRLAPRLSGEA
-932 PVSVL
+932 PVSVQ
-937 VSMAARNGPDAPPAL
+937 VSMPARAGHDAPPSL
-952 PEVVVTSQLRGIA
+952 PEVVVTSHLRGIA

-971 LNKAANQPWPLKVS
+971 LDKAVNQHWPLKVS
-985 YRIEDEAGHHDAL
+985 YRIEDEAGHHDAI
-998 QVDLGNPAQAQMTSA
+998 QVDLGNPTQAQMTSA
-1013 SMPWLRVDLRRDV
+1013 TMPWLRVDLRRDV

-1033 QRGVMQLSLP
+1033 QRGLMQLSLP
-1043 AQGPAAS
+1043 AQGPGVT

-1055 AKGVVALVNTP
+1055 AKGVVAHVNAP
-1066 SIDLKAW
+1066 SLDLKAW
-1073 QGVLEAMTAPVNAGG
+1073 QGLLDAMTAPGV
-1088 SASPARPSTAE
+1088 PARVATAE

-1106 LIPETIQVQTAAVN
+1106 LIPEVIQLQAAALS
-1120 WQQRTLRNVSA
+1120 WQQRTLRNVNA
-1131 TVEHPAPHVWKVQ
+1131 TVQHPAPHVWKVQ
-1144 LDSTQAAGQIDWL
+1144 LESAQAAGQVDWL
-1157 PDRIPAAASGSQGR
+1157 PERIPAANGAHGR

-1185 AQAIADQAADRLVAN
+1185 AKAIADQAADRLVAS

-1208 LDIVIDQFQWKGLD
+1208 LDIVIDRFQWRGLD

-1233 LIPVAGGPS
+1233 LIPVTGGPG

-1248 TRMKVANADAELDAV
+1248 TRMKLANADAELDAV
-1263 GNWTALGAQNTV
+1263 GNWTALGAQNNV

-1280 GRLRPRSAFS
+1280 GRVRPRSAFS

-1298 GALMSRFGRP
+1298 GALMNRLGLP
-1308 PAIKGGKGKLTGQVS
+1308 PAIKGGKGKFTGQVS
-1323 WLGSPLE
+1323 WLGSPLD

-1354 GMARLLSVLSLQA
+1354 GMARLLGVLSLQA

-1485 VVEKGLP
+1485 VVDKGLP
-1492 PRVDSGPQGGNA
+1492 PRADAAAPVAPAGNA

>member
-16 ATDDPT
+16 ATGDPNP
-22 DDRPADN
+22 DRQAGSADSS
-29 AGAAEPAESAEPSKA
+29 EPVHG
-44 AQRPGRLLRLPARW
+44 PGRLSLLPARW

-64 KTLRW
+64 RTLRW
-69 LGWSLLGLALV
+69 LGWGLLGLALV
-80 AAVAWAFL
+80 VVVAWAFL
-88 LIQILPRVGEWRDE
+88 LIQILPRVDEWRDE
-102 LAQQATQAMGT
+102 LTQQATQALGA
-113 PVRIGE
+113 PVRVGQ
-119 VVGRAEGIW
+119 VVGHADGIW
-128 PVLSLREVQILDGQ
+128 PVLTLREVRILDGRGQ
-142 GRTAL
+142 TAL
-147 RLPEVEARLALA
+147 RLPEVEARLSLS
-159 TLAPTALLDRELR
+159 TLAPTALLDGELR
-172 LDRLVIVAPELD
+172 LDRLVLVAPELD
-184 VRRDRAGV
+184 IRRDRAGV
-192 LHVAGLSLPSLPR
+192 LHVAGLSLPG
-205 GAATSGEGSAAGD
+205 GAAAPGEGSAAGD
-218 WVLSQSRIQ
+218 WVLSQSNIQ
-227 IRQGTVRWS
+227 IRRGTVRWS
-236 DEYLGAPTLALQQ
+236 DEYLGAPTLALSQ
-249 VELTLKN
+249 VDLTLKN

-264 HELSLSATPPTE
+264 HELSLSATPPAE
-276 FGRRFRVDAHMSQP
+276 FGQRFRVDAHMSQP
-290 IWLVGQGD
+290 IWLIGQGD
-298 AARLPNGVPLQQAGW
+298 VVRPPHGVATLQAGW
-313 TPRLAIETTRPA
+313 TPRLAVETTRPV

-332 EVKARFEHVDVRRLR
+332 EVKVRFEHVDVRRLR
-347 QHVRLPVEVASGQG
+347 QHVRLPVEVASGRG
-361 AVSAALDLSRGRIGR
+361 AVSASLDLERGRLSR
-376 VALQADVRDV
+376 VGLQADVSDV
-386 QVRLAPELPPLVF
+386 QVRLAPELPPMAF
-399 KRLSGEVEVGN
+399 KRLSGEVTVGN
-410 DDQTASLAYR
+410 EDLTASLGYR

-427 DGLSWPASSGRLA
+427 DGLNWPASSGRLA
-440 WQHAPWPRGW
+440 WQHAAWPNGW
-450 PASGWGDNQGGE
+450 PSTGWGDSHGGE

-481 LAARTRDA
+481 LPERVRDA

-494 PRGVIEALSWRWE
+494 PRGVVEGLSWRWE
-507 GSASDPLRYQLKARV
+507 GVASDPRRYQLKARV
-522 RSLGLSES
+522 RGLGLSES
-530 REAGQGRP
+530 REPGQGRP

-544 VTVQATETGGSAE
+544 VSVQATEAGGSAE

-577 LDSLSASVRWT
+577 LDSLSANLRWT
-588 VQPPAQPGKPSRWQ
+588 VQPPTQAGAPSRWQ

-617 QLEGTWRTGDTVAD
+617 QLEGTWRTGDTARD
-631 RLPGHLALRGSL
+631 RLPGHLALQGSL

-654 LPLTVGDDARQYV
+654 LPLTVGESARQYV

-674 IGQDV
+674 FGQDV
-679 AFEVNGQLDG
+679 TFEVNGQLDG
-689 FPFPNDQGGRF
+689 FPFPNDRGGRF
-700 RVRVPIREA
+700 RVKVPIREA

-734 GELAFEGQAMVIR
+734 GELAFEGQRMVIR

-752 LGDIGQGSFV
+752 LGDIGQGAFV

-774 ADDPVLRIGGQGEG
+774 ANDPVLTIGGQGEG
-788 PLHDALTFLAASPL
+788 PLNDALTFLAASPL

-809 LTKAQGQGHSALRI
+809 LTKAQGQGQSTLRI

-836 LKGEVTLKEKDRAG
+836 LKGEVTLKEKDHAG
-850 IRLGALSPMLTQVRG
+850 IRLGALAPALTQVRG
-865 RIAFSESQ
+865 RIAFTESQ

-901 TAHGQVSADALRQA
+901 TAQGQVSADALRQA

-921 MRLAPRLSGDT
+921 MRLAPRLSGDA

-952 PEVVVTSQLRGIA
+952 PEVVVTSNLRGIA

-971 LNKAANQPWPLKVS
+971 LNKAVNQPWPLKVG
-985 YRIEDEAGHHDAL
+985 YRLEDESGGHDAI

-1033 QRGVMQLSLP
+1033 QRGLMQLSQP
-1043 AQGPAAS
+1043 AQGPGAS
-1050 PMPLP
+1050 PMPMP
-1055 AKGVVALVNTP
+1055 AQGVAAQVSTP
-1066 SIDLKAW
+1066 SLDLKAW
-1073 QGVLEAMTAPVNAGG
+1073 QDVLDAMTAPANPGG
-1088 SASPARPSTAE
+1088 PARPGTAE

-1106 LIPETIQVQTAAVN
+1106 LIPETIQVQTAALS

-1131 TVEHPAPHVWKVQ
+1131 TVQHPAPQVWKLQ
-1144 LDSTQAAGQIDWL
+1144 LDSAQAAGQIDWL
-1157 PDRIPAAASGSQGR
+1157 PDRIPVAAGSHGR

-1185 AQAIADQAADRLVAN
+1185 AQALANQAADRLVAS

-1233 LIPVAGGPS
+1233 LIPVPGGAG

-1248 TRMKVANADAELDAV
+1248 TRMKLANADAELDAV
-1263 GNWTALGAQNTV
+1263 GNWTALGAQNHV

-1280 GRLRPRSAFS
+1280 GRMRPRSAFS
-1290 FTLDLRNS
+1290 FALDLRNS
-1298 GALMSRFGRP
+1298 GALMARLGLP

-1323 WLGSPLE
+1323 WLGSPLD

-1354 GMARLLSVLSLQA
+1354 GMARLLGVLSLQA

-1386 DSVDGDIKVSQGQAT
+1386 DGVDGDIKVSQGQAS

-1452 IGLGTFVAQMLLR
+1452 VGLGTFVAQMLLR
-1465 KQVSEAAT
+1465 KQVAEAAT

-1492 PRVDSGPQGGNA
+1492 PRAEGSSPGGNA

>member
-16 ATDDPT
+16 ATDDPPN
-22 DDRPADN
+22 DHS
-29 AGAAEPAESAEPSKA
+29 AGQAGPTEPAESAHG
-44 AQRPGRLLRLPARW
+44 PGRLLVLPARW

-69 LGWSLLGLALV
+69 LGWSLLGLALIV
-80 AAVAWAFL
+80 AVAWAFL

-102 LAQQATQAMGT
+102 LAQQATQALGA
-113 PVRIGE
+113 PVRVGQ
-119 VVGRAEGIW
+119 VVGRADGIW
-128 PVLSLREVQILDGQ
+128 PVLVLREVQILDAQ
-142 GRTAL
+142 GRAAL
-147 RLPEVEARLALA
+147 RLPEVEARLSLA
-159 TLAPTALLDRELR
+159 TLSPTALLDRELR
-172 LDRLVIVAPELD
+172 LGGLVIVGPELD
-184 VRRDRAGV
+184 IRRDRAGA
-192 LHVAGLSLPSLPR
+192 LHIAGLSLPTDS
-205 GAATSGEGSAAGD
+205 ASMGEGSAAGD

-227 IRQGTVRWS
+227 IRQGTLRWS
-236 DEYLGAPTLALQQ
+236 DEYLGAPALALQQ

-264 HELSLSATPPTE
+264 HELSLSATPPAA
-276 FGRRFRVDAHMSQP
+276 FGRRFRVDAHVSQP
-290 IWLVGQGD
+290 IWLVGQG
-298 AARLPNGVPLQQAGW
+298 AQGRHGLAPMLAGW
-313 TPRLAIETTRPA
+313 MPRLELETTRPA

-347 QHVRLPVEVASGQG
+347 QHVRLPIEVASGQG
-361 AVSAALDLSRGRIGR
+361 SVSASLDLARGRLSR
-376 VALQADVRDV
+376 VGLQADVRDV
-386 QVRLAPELPPLVF
+386 QVRLAAGLPPLAF
-399 KRLSGEVEVGN
+399 KRLSGEVTAGN
-410 DDQTASLAYR
+410 EDLTASLAYR

-427 DGLSWPASSGRLA
+427 DGLAWPASSGRLS
-440 WQHAPWPRGW
+440 WQHAPWPTGW

-481 LAARTRDA
+481 LTARARAA
-489 LSDLA
+489 LSELA
-494 PRGVIEALSWRWE
+494 PRGVIEGLSWRWE
-507 GSASDPLRYQLKARV
+507 GVASDPLRYQLKARV
-522 RSLGLSES
+522 RGLGLSDTS
-530 REAGQGRP
+530 EAGQGRP

-544 VTVQATETGGSAE
+544 VTVEATETGGSAD
-557 LAVREGWLGFPG
+557 LAVREGWLSFPG
-569 VFEEPRIA
+569 VFEAPRIE
-577 LDSLSASVRWT
+577 LDSLSANVRWLAKAPANSGA
-588 VQPPAQPGKPSRWQ
+588 PPRWQ

-612 AEAAG
+612 AEVAG
-617 QLEGTWRTGDTVAD
+617 QLEGTWRSGEAASD
-631 RLPGHLALRGSL
+631 RLPGHLELRGSL

-654 LPLTVGDDARQYV
+654 LPLSVGDDARTYV

-679 AFEVNGQLDG
+679 TFEVNGQLDG
-689 FPFPNDQGGRF
+689 FPFPDDRGGRF
-700 RVRVPIREA
+700 RVKVPIREA
-709 SLDYAPAAITGDAP
+709 SLDYAPAAITGDGP

-734 GELAFEGQAMVIR
+734 GELAFEGQRMLIR

-752 LGDIGQGSFV
+752 LGDIGQGAFV
-762 LSNVEGRIDDLA
+762 LSNVEGQIDDLA

-788 PLHDALTFLAASPL
+788 PLNDALTFLAASPL

-809 LTKAQGQGHSALRI
+809 LTRAQGQGHSALRI
-823 DLAIPLNRSIDTQ
+823 DLEIPLNRSAETR
-836 LKGEVTLKEKDRAG
+836 LKGEVTLREKDRAG
-850 IRLGALSPMLTQVRG
+850 VRLGALAPALNQVRG
-865 RIAFSESQ
+865 RIAFTESQ

-887 VVEGQRGTDGALKF
+887 VVEGQRSSDGTLKF
-901 TAHGQVSADALRQA
+901 TGQGQVSAEALRQA

-921 MRLAPRLSGDT
+921 MRLAPRLSGDA
-932 PVSVL
+932 PVSVV
-937 VSMAARNGPDAPPAL
+937 VSMGARGAPDSPPAL

-971 LNKAANQPWPLKVS
+971 MGKPAIQPWPLKVS
-985 YRIEDEAGHHDAL
+985 YRVEDEAGHHDAI
-998 QVDLGNPAQAQMTSA
+998 QVDLGNPAQAQSTSA
-1013 SMPWLRVDLRRDV
+1013 TMPWLRVDLRRDV

-1033 QRGVMQLSLP
+1033 QRGLMQLSLP
-1043 AQGPAAS
+1043 AQGAVA
-1050 PMPLP
+1050 MPLP
-1055 AKGVVALVNTP
+1055 TKGVAAQVNAP
-1066 SIDLKAW
+1066 SLDLLAW
-1073 QGVLEAMTAPVNAGG
+1073 QGVLDAMTSPLT
-1088 SASPARPSTAE
+1088 SASPARPSTVEA
-1099 SQAADES
+1099 QLADES
-1106 LIPETIQVQTAAVN
+1106 LIPETIQVQTAALS
-1120 WQQRTLRNVSA
+1120 WQQRTLRNVNA
-1131 TVEHPAPHVWKVQ
+1131 TVQHPAPNVWKLQ

-1157 PDRIPAAASGSQGR
+1157 PDRIPAAAAGSHGR

-1185 AQAIADQAADRLVAN
+1185 ARAIADQAADRLVAS
-1200 EPTAGLPA
+1200 EPSVGLPA
-1208 LDIVIDQFQWKGLD
+1208 LDVVIDQFQWRGLD
-1222 IGRFEVEAVNR
+1222 VGRFEVEAVNR
-1233 LIPVAGGPS
+1233 LIPVTGGPG

-1248 TRMKVANADAELDAV
+1248 TRMKLSNADAELDAV
-1263 GNWTALGAQNTV
+1263 GNWTALGAQNNV
-1275 RRPGD
+1275 RKPGD

-1298 GALMSRFGRP
+1298 GALMGRLGLP
-1308 PAIKGGKGKLTGQVS
+1308 QAVKGGKGKVTGQVS
-1323 WLGSPLE
+1323 WLGSPLD
-1330 LDVPSLSGDL
+1330 LDVPSLSGDI
-1340 KVALSEGQFLKADA
+1340 KVAVNEGQFLKADA
-1354 GMARLLSVLSLQA
+1354 GMARLLGVLSLQA

-1386 DSVDGDIKVSQGQAT
+1386 DSVDGDIKVSQGQANT
-1401 TRNLR
+1401 HNLR

-1492 PRVDSGPQGGNA
+1492 PRADGAAPAGNA

>member
-16 ATDDPT
+16 ATDEPS
-22 DDRPADN
+22 DDRPADL
-29 AGAAEPAESAEPSKA
+29 AGPAEAV
-44 AQRPGRLLRLPARW
+44 RGPGMLLLPARW
-58 LGRTGL
+58 LGRTGV

-69 LGWSLLGLALV
+69 LGWGMLGVALIA
-80 AAVAWAFL
+80 AAVWAFV
-88 LIQILPRVGEWRDE
+88 LIQILPRVDEWRDA
-102 LAQQATQAMGT
+102 LTQQATQALGA
-113 PVRIGE
+113 PVRVGR
-119 VVGRAEGIW
+119 VVGRADGIW
-128 PVLSLREVQILDGQ
+128 PVLSLREVSILDRQ

-147 RLPEVEARLALA
+147 RLPEVEARLSLA
-159 TLAPTALLDRELR
+159 SLAPTALLDGELR
-172 LDRLVIVAPELD
+172 LDRLVLVAPELD
-184 VRRDRAGV
+184 IRRDRDGV
-192 LHVAGLSLPSLPR
+192 LHVAGLNLPA
-205 GAATSGEGSAAGD
+205 GASTRGEGSAAGD

-249 VELTLKN
+249 VDLTLRN

-264 HELSLSATPPTE
+264 HELSLSATPPAE
-276 FGRRFRVDAHMSQP
+276 FGRRFRIDAHMSQP
-290 IWLVGQGD
+290 VWLVGQGD
-298 AARLPNGVPLQQAGW
+298 AARSSQGGATLQAGW
-313 TPRLAIETTRPA
+313 APRFEVETTRPA

-332 EVKARFEHVDVRRLR
+332 ELKVRFEHVDVRRLR
-347 QHVRLPVEVASGQG
+347 QHVRLPVELASGQG
-361 AVSAALDLSRGRIGR
+361 AVSASLDLVRGRLSR
-376 VALQADVRDV
+376 VGLLTDVRDV
-386 QVRLAPELPPLVF
+386 RVRLAPELPPMAF
-399 KRLSGEVEVGN
+399 KHLSGEVTVGN
-410 DDQTASLAYR
+410 DDLTASLAYR

-440 WQHAPWPRGW
+440 WHHAPWPNGW
-450 PASGWGDNQGGE
+450 PSSGWGDNQGGE
-462 AQADRLDLA
+462 AKADRLDLA

-481 LAARTRDA
+481 LPERVRDA

-494 PRGVIEALSWRWE
+494 PRGVIEGLSWRWE
-507 GSASDPLRYQLKARV
+507 GAAADPKRYQLKARV
-522 RSLGLSES
+522 RGLGLSES
-530 REAGQGRP
+530 REPGQGRP

-544 VTVQATETGGSAE
+544 VAVQATEAGGSAD

-577 LDSLSASVRWT
+577 LDTLSANVRWT
-588 VQPPAQPGKPSRWQ
+588 VKPPASEGASSRWQ

-617 QLEGTWRTGDTVAD
+617 QLEGTWRTGETAQD
-631 RLPGHLALRGSL
+631 RLPGHLDLHGSL

-654 LPLTVGDDARQYV
+654 LPLTVGESARKYV
-667 RHAIRGG
+667 HHAIRGG
-674 IGQDV
+674 VGKDV
-679 AFEVNGQLDG
+679 SFEVTGQLDG

-700 RVRVPIREA
+700 RVKVPIHEA

-734 GELAFEGQAMVIR
+734 GELAFEGQRMVIR

-752 LGDIGQGSFV
+752 LGDIGQGAFV
-762 LSNVEGRIDDLA
+762 LSNVEGRIDDLGA
-774 ADDPVLRIGGQGEG
+774 ADPVLTIGGQGEG
-788 PLHDALTFLAASPL
+788 PLNDALTFLAASPL

-809 LTKAQGQGHSALRI
+809 LTRAQGQGQSALRI
-823 DLAIPLNRSIDTQ
+823 DLSIPLNRSIDTQ

-850 IRLGALSPMLTQVRG
+850 IRLGALAPVLTQVRG
-865 RIAFSESQ
+865 RIAFTESQ

-887 VVEGQRGTDGALKF
+887 VVDGQRTGDGALRF
-901 TAHGQVSADALRQA
+901 SAQGQVSADALRQA

-921 MRLAPRLSGDT
+921 MRLAPSLSGDT

-937 VSMAARNGPDAPPAL
+937 VSMAARNGPNAPPAL
-952 PEVVVTSQLRGIA
+952 PEVVVSSNLRGIA

-971 LNKAANQPWPLKVS
+971 LNKAANQPWPLKVA
-985 YRIEDEAGHHDAL
+985 YRIEDEAGNHDAI

-1033 QRGVMQLSLP
+1033 QRGLMQLSLP
-1043 AQGPAAS
+1043 AQGPGAS

-1055 AKGVVALVNTP
+1055 AKGVAAQVNTP
-1066 SIDLKAW
+1066 SLDLKAW
-1073 QGVLEAMTAPVNAGG
+1073 QDVLDAMTAPASGG
-1088 SASPARPSTAE
+1088 SQPRPSTAE

-1106 LIPETIQVQTAAVN
+1106 LIPETIQVQTAALS

-1131 TVEHPAPHVWKVQ
+1131 TVQHPAPNVWKVQ
-1144 LDSTQAAGQIDWL
+1144 LDSSQAAGQIDWL
-1157 PDRIPAAASGSQGR
+1157 PERIPAAANGSHGR

-1178 LLVPEAE
+1178 LLVPETE
-1185 AQAIADQAADRLVAN
+1185 AQALADQAADRLLAS
-1200 EPTAGLPA
+1200 EQTTSLPA
-1208 LDIVIDQFQWKGLD
+1208 LDIVIDQFQWRGLD

-1233 LIPVAGGPS
+1233 LIPVAGGPG

-1248 TRMKVANADAELDAV
+1248 TRMKLSNPEAELDAV
-1263 GNWTALGAQNTV
+1263 GNWTALGAQNNT
-1275 RRPGD
+1275 RRAGE
-1280 GRLRPRSAFS
+1280 GRTRPRSAFS

-1298 GALMSRFGRP
+1298 GALMNRLKLP

-1323 WLGSPLE
+1323 WLGSPLD

-1340 KVALSEGQFLKADA
+1340 KVLLSEGQFLKADA
-1354 GMARLLSVLSLQA
+1354 GMARLLGVLSLQA

-1452 IGLGTFVAQMLLR
+1452 VGLGTFVAQMLLR

-1492 PRVDSGPQGGNA
+1492 PRAENPSPGA
-1504 AK
+1504 AASK

>member
-16 ATDDPT
+16 QTDGPP
-22 DDRPADN
+22 DDRSTSP
-29 AGAAEPAESAEPSKA
+29 AEPAESA
-44 AQRPGRLLRLPARW
+44 RGMGRLLVLPARW

-80 AAVAWAFL
+80 AVVAWAFL

-102 LAQQATQAMGT
+102 LAQQATQALGA
-113 PVRIGE
+113 PVHVGQ
-119 VVGRAEGIW
+119 VVGRADGIW

-147 RLPEVEARLALA
+147 RLPEVEARLSLA
-159 TLAPTALLDRELR
+159 TLSPTALIDGELR
-172 LDRLVIVAPELD
+172 LGGLVIVGPELD
-184 VRRDRAGV
+184 IRRDRAGV
-192 LHVAGLSLPSLPR
+192 LHIAGLSLPS
-205 GAATSGEGSAAGD
+205 GASKPGEGSAAGD

-236 DEYLGAPTLALQQ
+236 DEYLGAPTLALSQ
-249 VELTLKN
+249 VDLTLRN

-264 HELSLSATPPTE
+264 HELTLSATPPSE

-290 IWLVGQGD
+290 VWLIGQGD
-298 AARLPNGVPLQQAGW
+298 ASRGVNGMTPVQAGW
-313 TPRLAIETTRPA
+313 TPRLDIETTRPA

-347 QHVRLPVEVASGQG
+347 QHVRLPIEVASGQG
-361 AVSAALDLSRGRIGR
+361 AVSASLDLARGWVSRVG
-376 VALQADVRDV
+376 LQADVRDI
-386 QVRLAPELPPLVF
+386 QVRLAADLPPMAF
-399 KRLSGEVEVGN
+399 KRLSGEVAVGN
-410 DDQTASLAYR
+410 DDATASLTYR

-427 DGLSWPASSGRLA
+427 DGLTWPASSGRLT
-440 WQHAPWPRGW
+440 WQHAPWANGW
-450 PASGWGDNQGGE
+450 PSTGWGDNQGGE

-481 LAARTRDA
+481 LSDRTRDA
-489 LSDLA
+489 LADLA

-507 GSASDPLRYQLKARV
+507 GMASDPRRYQLKARV
-522 RSLGLSES
+522 KGLSLSPSSEP
-530 REAGQGRP
+530 GQGRP
-538 GLAGAD
+538 GLGGAD
-544 VTVQATETGGSAE
+544 VTVQASETGGSAE

-577 LDSLSASVRWT
+577 LDSLSANLRWT
-588 VQPPAQPGKPSRWQ
+588 VQPPAKEGEPPRWQ

-612 AEAAG
+612 SDAAG
-617 QLEGTWRTGDTVAD
+617 QLEASWRTGDTARD
-631 RLPGHLALRGSL
+631 RLPGHLELRGSL

-654 LPLTVGDDARQYV
+654 LPLTVGDSARQYV
-667 RHAIRGG
+667 RHAIRAG

-679 AFEVNGQLDG
+679 TFEVTGQLDG

-700 RVRVPIREA
+700 RVKVPVREA

-734 GELAFEGQAMVIR
+734 GELAFEGQRMVIR
-747 QARGR
+747 QAHGR
-752 LGDIGQGSFV
+752 LGDIGQGAFV
-762 LSNVEGRIDDLA
+762 LTNVEGRIDDLA
-774 ADDPVLRIGGQGEG
+774 ADDPVLTIGGQGEG
-788 PLHDALTFLAASPL
+788 PLNDALTFLAASPL

-809 LTKAQGQGHSALRI
+809 LTKAQGQGQSALRI

-836 LKGEVTLKEKDRAG
+836 LKGEVTLKDKDHAG
-850 IRLGALSPMLTQVRG
+850 IRLGALAPALTQVRG
-865 RIAFSESQ
+865 RIAFTESQ
-873 LQVQARAKVWGQEM
+873 LQVQARTKVWGQDM

-901 TAHGQVSADALRQA
+901 TAQGQVSADALRQA

-921 MRLAPRLSGDT
+921 MRLAPRLSGDA
-932 PVSVL
+932 PVSVQ
-937 VSMAARNGPDAPPAL
+937 VSMAARNGPEAPPAL
-952 PEVVVTSQLRGIA
+952 PEVVVTSNLRGIA

-971 LNKAANQPWPLKVS
+971 LNKGASQPWPLKVS
-985 YRIEDEAGHHDAL
+985 YRIEDEAGHHDAI
-998 QVDLGNPAQAQMTSA
+998 QVDLGNPAQVQMTSA
-1013 SMPWLRVDLRRDV
+1013 AVPWLRVDLRRDV

-1033 QRGVMQLSLP
+1033 QRGLMQLSLP

-1050 PMPLP
+1050 PIPLP
-1055 AKGVVALVNTP
+1055 TKGVVAQVNTP
-1066 SIDLKAW
+1066 SLDLKAW
-1073 QGVLEAMTAPVNAGG
+1073 QGVLDAMTTPIGAGG
-1088 SASPARPSTAE
+1088 AAIPARPSTAE
-1099 SQAADES
+1099 SLAADES
-1106 LIPETIQVQTAAVN
+1106 LIPETIQLQTAAVN

-1131 TVEHPAPHVWKVQ
+1131 TVQHPAPNVWKVQ
-1144 LDSTQAAGQIDWL
+1144 LDSAQAAGQIDWL
-1157 PDRIPAAASGSQGR
+1157 PDRIPAAASGSHGR

-1178 LLVPEAE
+1178 LLVPETE
-1185 AQAIADQAADRLVAN
+1185 AQALTEQAADRLVAS

-1233 LIPVAGGPS
+1233 LIPVTGGPG

-1248 TRMKVANADAELDAV
+1248 TRMKLANADAELDAV

-1280 GRLRPRSAFS
+1280 GRVRPRSAFS

-1298 GALMSRFGRP
+1298 GALMARLGLP

-1323 WLGSPLE
+1323 WLGSPLD

-1354 GMARLLSVLSLQA
+1354 GMARLLGVLSLQA

-1421 LLRETQ
+1421 LPRETQ

-1492 PRVDSGPQGGNA
+1492 PRVEGGTSGGAA

>member
-16 ATDDPT
+16 QTDGP
-22 DDRPADN
+22 PDN
-29 AGAAEPAESAEPSKA
+29 RSTHPAEPAESA
-44 AQRPGRLLRLPARW
+44 QGRGRLLLLPARW

-64 KTLRW
+64 KTLRC
-69 LGWSLLGLALV
+69 LGWGLLGLALV
-80 AAVAWAFL
+80 AVVAWAFL

-102 LAQQATQAMGT
+102 LAQQATQALGA
-113 PVRIGE
+113 PVRVGE
-119 VVGRAEGIW
+119 VVGRADGIW

-147 RLPEVEARLALA
+147 RLPEVEARLSLA

-184 VRRDRAGV
+184 IRRDRSGV
-192 LHVAGLSLPSLPR
+192 LHVAGLSLPS
-205 GAATSGEGSAAGD
+205 GAASAGGGSAAGD

-227 IRQGTVRWS
+227 VRQGTLRWS

-264 HELSLSATPPTE
+264 HELSLSATPPAE
-276 FGRRFRVDAHMSQP
+276 FGRRLRVDAHMSQP
-290 IWLVGQGD
+290 VWLVGQGD
-298 AARLPNGVPLQQAGW
+298 AARLPGGVPVQQAGW
-313 TPRLAIETTRPA
+313 APRLDIETTRPA

-332 EVKARFEHVDVRRLR
+332 EVRARFEHVDVRRLR

-361 AVSAALDLSRGRIGR
+361 AVSASLDLARGRLSR
-376 VALQADVRDV
+376 VGLQADVRDI
-386 QVRLAPELPPLVF
+386 QVRLAPGLPPLAF
-399 KRLSGEVEVGN
+399 KRLSGEVTVGN
-410 DDQTASLAYR
+410 DKQTASLAYR

-427 DGLSWPASSGRLA
+427 DGLVWPASSGRLA
-440 WQHAPWPRGW
+440 WLHRPWPNGW
-450 PASGWGDNQGGE
+450 PSTGWGDNQGGE

-481 LAARTRDA
+481 LSEATREA

-494 PRGVIEALSWRWE
+494 PRGVIEDLSWRWE
-507 GSASDPLRYQLKARV
+507 GVASGPQRYQLKARV
-522 RSLGLSES
+522 RGLGLSES
-530 REAGQGRP
+530 REPGQGRP

-569 VFEEPRIA
+569 VFEESRIA
-577 LDSLSASVRWT
+577 LDSLSANVRWT
-588 VQPPAQPGKPSRWQ
+588 VQAPAKAGAPSRWQ

-617 QLEGTWRTGDTVAD
+617 QLEGTWRTGDTAAD

-654 LPLTVGDDARQYV
+654 LPLTVGDEARQYV

-674 IGQDV
+674 SGQDV
-679 AFEVNGQLDG
+679 TFEVNGQLDG
-689 FPFPNDQGGRF
+689 FPFPDDQGGRF
-700 RVRVPIREA
+700 RVKVPIREA

-752 LGDIGQGSFV
+752 LGEIGQGAFV

-802 STHLGAV
+802 SMHLGAV
-809 LTKAQGQGHSALRI
+809 LTKAQGQGQSALRI
-823 DLAIPLNRSIDTQ
+823 DLSIPLNRSIDTH
-836 LKGEVTLKEKDRAG
+836 LKGEVMLKEKDRAG
-850 IRLGALSPMLTQVRG
+850 IRLGALAPALTQVRG
-865 RIAFSESQ
+865 RIAFTESQ
-873 LQVQARAKVWGQEM
+873 LQVQARARVWGQEM
-887 VVEGQRGTDGALKF
+887 VVEGQRGADGALKF
-901 TAHGQVSADALRQA
+901 TAQGQVSADALRQA

-921 MRLAPRLSGDT
+921 VRLAPRLSGDA

-952 PEVVVTSQLRGIA
+952 PEVVVSSNLRGIA

-971 LNKAANQPWPLKVS
+971 LNKAASQPWPLKVS
-985 YRIEDEAGHHDAL
+985 YRIEDEAGHHDAI
-998 QVDLGNPAQAQMTSA
+998 QVDLGNPAQAQLTSA

-1026 RGEWARV
+1026 RSEWARV
-1033 QRGVMQLSLP
+1033 QRGLMQLSLP
-1043 AQGPAAS
+1043 AQGPAAA

-1055 AKGVVALVNTP
+1055 AKGVVAQVNTP
-1066 SIDLKAW
+1066 SLDLQAW
-1073 QGVLEAMTAPVNAGG
+1073 QGVLDAMTAPIH
-1088 SASPARPSTAE
+1088 ASGLVRPSTAE

-1106 LIPETIQVQTAAVN
+1106 LIPETIHVQTAAAN

-1131 TVEHPAPHVWKVQ
+1131 TVQHPSPNTWKVQ

-1157 PDRIPAAASGSQGR
+1157 PERIPAVASGSHGR

-1185 AQAIADQAADRLVAN
+1185 AQAIADQAADRLVAS
-1200 EPTAGLPA
+1200 EPSASLPA

-1222 IGRFEVEAVNR
+1222 IGRFEVEAINR
-1233 LIPVAGGPS
+1233 LIPVTGGPG

-1248 TRMKVANADAELDAV
+1248 TRMKLANADAELDAV
-1263 GNWTALGAQNTV
+1263 GNWTALGAQAQNTV

-1280 GRLRPRSAFS
+1280 GRVRPRSAFS

-1298 GALMSRFGRP
+1298 GALMSRLGLP

-1323 WLGSPLE
+1323 WLGSPLD

-1354 GMARLLSVLSLQA
+1354 GMARLLGVLSLQA

-1485 VVEKGLP
+1485 VVNKGLP
-1492 PRVDSGPQGGNA
+1492 PRADGSAPAGNTV
-1504 AK
+1504 K